1 MYGAFRPHILQ
12 HHQQDHYTPQNI
24 GTLQLNLT
32 QVTVCKQSFVGG
44 RTCNEKNEMSEKQC
58 PSCGSKRD
66 VEDEAL
72 DVYMRKIGTLFKTD
86 TTNGTEWWQY
96 NS

>member
-1 MYGAFRPHILQ
+1 MPKSAPTTTIRD
-12 HHQQDHYTPQNI
+12 DHKYWK
-24 GTLQLNLT
+24 
-32 QVTVCKQSFVGG
+32 CKQSFVGG

-86 TTNGTEWWQY
+86 TTNGTEWWHHGSSPVDPL
-96 NS
+96 NDFSAIK

>member
-1 MYGAFRPHILQ
+1 MPKSAPTTTIRD
-12 HHQQDHYTPQNI
+12 DHKYWK
-24 GTLQLNLT
+24 
-32 QVTVCKQSFVGG
+32 CKQSFVGG

-72 DVYMRKIGTLFKTD
+72 DVGGSITHDPADMVFLFLRTPN
-86 TTNGTEWWQY
+86 TRHL
-96 NS
+96 